1 MAINQLVQT
10 AVRNAAVD
18 LMWANT
24 REDRHAVLKLTR
36 LSPVRGTRDA
46 LKLDYIFIPKP
57 VANKQFIYYALGV
70 TWPKRLGIEHSSFKS
85 WTRVSDLVQGEDLL
99 AFPYIDHKVFP
110 NSKVWMRRTEEGNTF
125 FAVEIDN
132 LKTKFD
138 FSKDFVMRFYSN
150 AWLMTEEGQKRER
163 LEQLTGIV
171 GDDLTG
177 PQFMT
182 KLNELKN
189 KTNGDVIVFKNG
201 YYTTEPNIPVITT
214 GDCLAVY
221 YDSTIREIWDMPLTG
236 AHYYFSERD
245 PGVRK
250 MLVPIP
256 EELRRGIQ
264 WNDDIEFFVSET
276 QTGDTPFELG
286 VYMPKHEQQ
295 QIRNVTTN
303 DYAIEEDYL
312 QDSINAHPFVDDFA
326 NTKIRLI
333 MREADRPEFLFK
345 DGLNLHDFFII
356 PHDRRLRV
364 LKGLEDDKAQWTAA
378 ALENSNFM
386 KFAFTADPWN
396 YPLKKIFNFYG
407 NQYYSN
413 QPWKIYRGIFR
424 IPPSMREGGLIL
436 EFNAAGELINI
447 VDWVEWHIQLR
458 YYPDV
463 AVDKIR
469 CVPGKKITSGRDLDL
484 FSDYIDDEVTDW
496 YEERYYKSPNNN
508 TWSLANINEDFTLVD
523 DKVQWKSAYL
533 NYERRKRIANHYVR
547 LEKTIDSEELGM
559 PIDIFEDYS
568 TTYTGLDFGHYY
580 IFLNN
585 RLLVYGVDYEIR
597 FPQIYIN
604 ALEYA
609 NKGPGNEL
617 IIIAHGCPNFN
628 ADPEVGFVELGKLT
642 TKQGF
647 RPLLHRNRDF
657 VIDGRLQ
664 DENTVVFDSGYKL
677 AHNFNETLSGVREGA
692 LFGIDDHTNH
702 LGLADIEAITETQQ
716 EALNTDEYAR
726 VTLDEFYP
734 VPDYS
739 QRLPIVIPVKHTVV
753 SIVLRKL
760 IDDIKSGRLVI
771 PEAGLSDL
779 AVSVAMAPY
788 RQLLESDISLKD
800 LEHTYI
806 EVAAHGAKDR
816 YDITVAEHQF
826 LHLVNENFLKGRC
839 VLPQYFD
846 I

>member
-1 MAINQLVQT
+1 MSELVRT
-10 AVRNAAVD
+10 AVRKAAVD

-36 LSPVRGTRDA
+36 ISPVRGTRDA
-46 LKLDYIFIPKP
+46 LQLPYIFIPKP
-57 VANKQFIYYALGV
+57 VANKSFIYYSLGV
-70 TWPKRLGIEHSSFKS
+70 TWPKRLGIEHSKFLS
-85 WTRVSDLVQGEDLL
+85 WKRVSEVVEGEDLL
-99 AFPYIDHKVFP
+99 AFPYINHRVFP
-110 NSKVWMRRTEEGNTF
+110 NSKVWMRRTPEGNMF

-132 LKTKFD
+132 LRGKFD
-138 FSKDFVMRFYSN
+138 FEGDFVMRFYSN
-150 AWLMTEEGQKRER
+150 AWLMTEEGRTREK

-171 GDDLTG
+171 GDDITG

-182 KLNELKN
+182 KLTQLKA
-189 KTNGDVIVFKNG
+189 KPHGDVMVFKNG
-201 YYTTEPNIPVITT
+201 YYTTNPNIPEIQK
-214 GDCLAVY
+214 GDCLCVY
-221 YDSTIREIWDMPLTG
+221 YDSSIREIWDMPLTG
-236 AHYYFSERD
+236 AHYYFSELD
-245 PGVRK
+245 DGVRK
-250 MLVPIP
+250 LLIPIP
-256 EELRRGIQ
+256 PVLRRGIQ

-276 QTGDTPFELG
+276 QTGPTEFELG

-303 DYAIEEDYL
+303 DYGLEEDYL
-312 QDSINAHPFVDDFA
+312 QASINAHPFIDDFA

-356 PHDRRLRV
+356 PEETRLRV
-364 LKGLEDDKAQWTAA
+364 LKGLEDDKLQWTAA
-378 ALENSNFM
+378 ALENSEFM
-386 KFAFTADPWN
+386 KFAFSANPWD
-396 YPLKKIFNFYG
+396 YDLKKIFNFYG

-413 QPWKIYRGIFR
+413 QSWKIYRGIFR

-436 EFNAAGELINI
+436 EFDSDGVLINI
-447 VDWVEWHIQLR
+447 VDWVEWHFQLR

-463 AVDKIR
+463 NVDKIR
-469 CVPGKKITSGRDLDL
+469 CVPGKPVTSGRDLDL

-508 TWSLANINEDFTLVD
+508 TWSLARINEEFDLVD
-523 DKVQWKSAYL
+523 GKVQWRA
-533 NYERRKRIANHYVR
+533 NYMNFERRKRIANNYVR
-547 LEKTIDSEELGM
+547 RELTIDSDQLGM

-580 IFLNN
+580 VFLNN
-585 RLLVYGVDYEIR
+585 RLLVYGVDYEII

-604 ALEYA
+604 SLQFAE
-609 NKGPGNEL
+609 KGDQNEL

-657 VIDGRLQ
+657 IIDGRLQ

-677 AHNFNETLSGVREGA
+677 AHNFNDRLHPSIREGA

-702 LGLADIEAITETQQ
+702 LGLEDIEAITETQQ
-716 EALNTDEYAR
+716 EALATDAYAQE
-726 VTLDEFYP
+726 TLDEFYP

-739 QRLPIVIPVKHTVV
+739 TRLPIVIEEKHTVV
-753 SIVLRKL
+753 SMVLRKL
-760 IDDIKSGRLVI
+760 IDDIKAGRLVI
-771 PEAGLSDL
+771 PETTPSDL

-788 RQLLESDISLKD
+788 RYLLEYDISLKN

-816 YDITVAEHQF
+816 FDISVAEHQF
-826 LHLVNENFLKGRC
+826 LHRVNELFLKGRC
-839 VLPQYFD
+839 VLPAYFD